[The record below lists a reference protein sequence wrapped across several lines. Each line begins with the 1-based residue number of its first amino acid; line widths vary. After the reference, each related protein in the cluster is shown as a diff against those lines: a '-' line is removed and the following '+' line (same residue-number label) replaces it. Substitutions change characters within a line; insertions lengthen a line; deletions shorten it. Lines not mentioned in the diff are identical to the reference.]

1 MTKFLSSIFF
11 TLLCTLLLSA
21 CSEEPKYHIGVSQ
34 CSDDT
39 WRSKMN
45 AEIER
50 EALFHDNI
58 EVEIRSAGDNNEK
71 QIADIRYFVDNGF
84 DLIIVAPNDAAAL
97 TPIIKE
103 VYDSGIPVVIFDRGV
118 IGDSYTMFQ
127 GSDNVELGYSA
138 AKYSQHLIKGPI
150 RAIEIT
156 GLMSSTPAQN
166 RYEGFHQVSD
176 SVADF
181 QVVDSADGRWLGAVA
196 EVKADSL
203 LALHPDVNLIYAH
216 NDNMAIAAAEVA
228 RRRGLNVKVVGID
241 AAPEV
246 GIQAVQDSIIDATF
260 LYPTEGH
267 KLLRNAIK
275 ILEGEPFE
283 RTYILPAGEAVD
295 LSNAEILL
303 FQNQQIHESTK
314 RVQQLKGQVDLYWER
329 HNIQTALFYA
339 VIAIAVLLSGVL
351 FLLMRAFWQ
360 NRRTRHVLE
369 AHNRLLSEQHRQ
381 EKEFNQRLTESTNS
395 KLRFFTNVSHDLRT
409 PLTLIAEPLEML
421 ADEHNLSDRQQH
433 LLKIARNNVD
443 ILHRL
448 VDEILD
454 FRRYENGKLTLHPVE
469 AELDKCIT
477 RWLEA
482 FKPLAKRRNIDLSL
496 SISPDFNFS
505 MAFDVPKIERVVFNL
520 VSNAFKYSPDRARI
534 AVSLSHRGDN
544 EVIIKVS
551 DTGRGISADAIQNIF
566 ERFFQVDQVN
576 ANGSG
581 IGLTL
586 AKALVE
592 LHDGSIMVESRQG
605 EGSTFTVVLPITHT
619 ANTEPNLE
627 PTITAAEDP
636 LVDSDIADDSQASF
650 NPDKPIVLVVDD
662 NMDIRLLM
670 RELLANDYNVIM
682 AANGRDGLAK
692 ATRFTPDL
700 IVADVL
706 MPVMDGLEMCRQI
719 KNEISTSH
727 IPVLLVT
734 ACSMDEQRAG
744 GYEAGADGYISKPF
758 SRKLLLTRC
767 RNLIDNRKRITGATD
782 RPADTPERPAATL
795 PQGDIDSEFFA
806 RVMEIINAEIANPE
820 LNVDELASRMGLGRS
835 QFYRKIK
842 ALTNASPVELLR
854 KHRLRRARQLL
865 TTTQQSISEVCYA
878 TGFSSPAY
886 FSKCF
891 RDEFNETPTDRR
903 DRHTK
908 PPTPGRGPRGQ
919 NQ

>member
-58 EVEIRSAGDNNEK
+58 EVEIRSAGDSNEK

-84 DLIIVAPNDAAAL
+84 DLIIVSPNDAAAL

-314 RVQQLKGQVDLYWER
+314 RVQQLKGQVDLY
-329 HNIQTALFYA
+329 
-339 VIAIAVLLSGVL
+339 
-351 FLLMRAFWQ
+351 
-360 NRRTRHVLE
+360 
-369 AHNRLLSEQHRQ
+369 
-381 EKEFNQRLTESTNS
+381 
-395 KLRFFTNVSHDLRT
+395 
-409 PLTLIAEPLEML
+409 
-421 ADEHNLSDRQQH
+421 
-433 LLKIARNNVD
+433 
-443 ILHRL
+443 
-448 VDEILD
+448 
-454 FRRYENGKLTLHPVE
+454 
-469 AELDKCIT
+469 
-477 RWLEA
+477 
-482 FKPLAKRRNIDLSL
+482 
-496 SISPDFNFS
+496 
-505 MAFDVPKIERVVFNL
+505 
-520 VSNAFKYSPDRARI
+520 
-534 AVSLSHRGDN
+534 
-544 EVIIKVS
+544 
-551 DTGRGISADAIQNIF
+551 
-566 ERFFQVDQVN
+566 
-576 ANGSG
+576 
-581 IGLTL
+581 
-586 AKALVE
+586 
-592 LHDGSIMVESRQG
+592 
-605 EGSTFTVVLPITHT
+605 
-619 ANTEPNLE
+619 
-627 PTITAAEDP
+627 
-636 LVDSDIADDSQASF
+636 
-650 NPDKPIVLVVDD
+650 
-662 NMDIRLLM
+662 
-670 RELLANDYNVIM
+670 
-682 AANGRDGLAK
+682 
-692 ATRFTPDL
+692 
-700 IVADVL
+700 
-706 MPVMDGLEMCRQI
+706 
-719 KNEISTSH
+719 
-727 IPVLLVT
+727 
-734 ACSMDEQRAG
+734 
-744 GYEAGADGYISKPF
+744 
-758 SRKLLLTRC
+758 
-767 RNLIDNRKRITGATD
+767 
-782 RPADTPERPAATL
+782 
-795 PQGDIDSEFFA
+795 
-806 RVMEIINAEIANPE
+806 
-820 LNVDELASRMGLGRS
+820 
-835 QFYRKIK
+835 
-842 ALTNASPVELLR
+842 
-854 KHRLRRARQLL
+854 
-865 TTTQQSISEVCYA
+865 
-878 TGFSSPAY
+878 
-886 FSKCF
+886 
-891 RDEFNETPTDRR
+891 
-903 DRHTK
+903 TK
-908 PPTPGRGPRGQ
+908 
-919 NQ
+919 